1 MVDSTYP
8 ADEITLLLA
17 SWRGGNEKAFQ
28 KLFTLLYDDLRSI
41 ARSLRRRSSANGTL
55 STTAVVHEAFLKLVE
70 ASPAAAA
77 ERRHFLAI
85 AAKVMRHIL
94 IDAARRRAASKRDP
108 EGGRVPLDEFQL
120 PVGSSDPDLLSV
132 HEALTRL
139 ESIDARLASI
149 VEMRF
154 FGGYSVEE
162 TAGAL
167 DVTDRTVR
175 REWRKA
181 RAFLQTQL
189 SPGGAA

>member
-1 MVDSTYP
+1 MDPEY
-8 ADEITLLLA
+8 AAGEITLLLT
-17 SWRGGNEKAFQ
+17 SWRSGNEEAFQ
-28 KLFTLLYDDLRSI
+28 KLFAVLYDDLRSI
-41 ARSLRRRSSANGTL
+41 ARALRRRSSANGTL

-94 IDAARRRAASKRDP
+94 IDAARRRAASKRGP
-108 EGGRVPLDEFQL
+108 EGGRIQLDEL
-120 PVGSSDPDLLSV
+120 DLSVGKSDPDLLSL
-132 HEALTRL
+132 HEALSRL
-139 ESIDARLASI
+139 ESIDSRLASI

-189 SPGGAA
+189 ARSGAP